1 MFHQR
6 LRDRRATPPGGK
18 GRPAFPAGAR
28 HLSRITP
35 NDVAAARSFY
45 EDVLGGRQV
54 WATDADADASLWFL
68 VDGALIEACAAAGAG
83 QPPILLAVRAPLELA
98 TRCWDAEFDVRVH
111 DDASGRSAL
120 SVVDPF
126 GREIVLVR
134 RRAPVRAAD
143 SGRRAKPRGPK

>member
-1 MFHQR
+1 VT
-6 LRDRRATPPGGK
+6 RA
-18 GRPAFPAGAR
+18 R
-28 HLSRITP
+28 
-35 NDVAAARSFY
+35 DVASLTSAARSFY
-45 EDVLGGRQV
+45 ADVLGGRRV
-54 WATDADADASLWFL
+54 WPTEATADAGLWFL
-68 VDGALIEACAAAGAG
+68 VDGALIEACATAGAG
-83 QPPILLAVRAPLELA
+83 QPPIVLAVRAPLELA

-143 SGRRAKPRGPK
+143 SGCRAKPRGPK